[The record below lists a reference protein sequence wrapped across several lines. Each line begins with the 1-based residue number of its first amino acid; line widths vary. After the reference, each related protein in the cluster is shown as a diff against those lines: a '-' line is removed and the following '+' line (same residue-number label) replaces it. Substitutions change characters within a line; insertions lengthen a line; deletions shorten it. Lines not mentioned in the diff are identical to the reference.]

1 MPKVVTQTPQAVVSV
16 YNQLIPF
23 LEGLNRVTYLT
34 DLDKRDRAVD
44 FTIEILIKALNKH
57 IEELQ
62 ENEKSDFTR
71 EYITRVRNII
81 STKDNVSQIIQY
93 MKCVT
98 K

>member
-1 MPKVVTQTPQAVVSV
+1 MPKIVSQTPLAVVSV
-16 YNQLIPF
+16 YDQLVPF
-23 LEGLNRVTYLT
+23 LECLNKVTYLT
-34 DLDKRDRAVD
+34 DIDKRDRAVD

-57 IEELQ
+57 NETLN

-71 EYITRVRNII
+71 EYITKVRNII
-81 STKDNVSQIIQY
+81 STKDNVSQIVQY

>member
-1 MPKVVTQTPQAVVSV
+1 MPKIVSQTPQMVVSV
-16 YNQLIPF
+16 YDQLIPF

-34 DLDKRDRAVD
+34 DIDKRDRAVD
-44 FTIEILIKALNKH
+44 FTIEILIKALNKYN
-57 IEELQ
+57 ETLK

-71 EYITRVRNII
+71 EYITKVRNII

>member
-1 MPKVVTQTPQAVVSV
+1 MPKVVTQTPPAVVSV

-57 IEELQ
+57 TEELQ

-71 EYITRVRNII
+71 EYITRIRNII